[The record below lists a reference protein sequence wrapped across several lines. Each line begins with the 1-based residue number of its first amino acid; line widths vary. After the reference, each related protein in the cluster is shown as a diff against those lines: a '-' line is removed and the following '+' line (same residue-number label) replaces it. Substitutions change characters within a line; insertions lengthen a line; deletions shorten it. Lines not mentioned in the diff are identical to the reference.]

1 MNKGAGVNTEAGLNY
16 FDYILIAIVG
26 LSMVLSLWRGFVR
39 EIISL
44 IGLVAAFLVAS
55 RASGAAGDFLGR
67 WITSSTVADIA
78 GFALVFVII
87 MLLVGIIG
95 AIIRKLVDMADLTA
109 TDRTLGIFFGLARGL
124 LLIAVCFLIYT
135 SYAKPDAPWLKNSL
149 LAPYA
154 ISLGNLIGK
163 AIPEGYPFSRQGNSK
178 PKTDKPKAEN
188 PPAADIPLK
197 DQEALKAIIENS
209 LK

>member
-1 MNKGAGVNTEAGLNY
+1 MNY

-55 RASGAAGDFLGR
+55 RVSGSAGNFLGQ
-67 WITSSTVADIA
+67 WISNGTLADIA
-78 GFALVFVII
+78 GFGLVFVII

-95 AIIRKLVDMADLTA
+95 AIIRKLVDLADLTA
-109 TDRTLGIFFGLARGL
+109 TDRTLGVFFGLARGM
-124 LLIAVCFLIYT
+124 LLIALCFLVYT
-135 SYAKPDAPWLKNSL
+135 SYTKPDAPWLKKSL

-154 ISLGNLIGK
+154 ISLGDLLGK
-163 AIPEGYPFSRQGNSK
+163 AIPEGYPFSRQGSGK
-178 PKTDKPKAEN
+178 PTTPKIPKPSA
-188 PPAADIPLK
+188 PSADIPAK
-197 DQEALKAIIENS
+197 DQQALKSIIENS